1 MEHKKEFEKAVE
13 KKVEST
19 VKKVLK
25 IVAMVIFGI
34 LVFLLA
40 NYLLMRL
47 WNWLMPDLFGVGTV
61 TYWQALGIF
70 VLAKLLF
77 GFGGGGSGG
86 KSKGRSSHKK
96 KIKSSNKCT
105 PWRRDFDEWQ
115 HYDQFWKAEGEE
127 AFKAYT
133 EKIKNEY
140 HDQSEEE

>member
-1 MEHKKEFEKAVE
+1 MEHKKEFEKAVG

-19 VKKVLK
+19 VKKVVK
-25 IVAMVIFGI
+25 ITAMVILGI

-77 GFGGGGSGG
+77 GFGGGGGG
-86 KSKGRSSHKK
+86 KSKGSSSHKK
-96 KIKSSNKCT
+96 KVKSSNKCS
-105 PWRRDFDEWQ
+105 PWRRDFDEWK
-115 HYDQFWKAEGEE
+115 HYDQFWKEEGEE
-127 AFKAYT
+127 AFKTYV
-133 EKIKNEY
+133 EKIKNEN
-140 HDQSEEE
+140 HDKSEEK

>member
-1 MEHKKEFEKAVE
+1 MEHKKEFEKSVE

-19 VKKVLK
+19 VKKVMK

-61 TYWQALGIF
+61 TYWEALGVFI
-70 VLAKLLF
+70 LAKLLF
-77 GFGGGGSGG
+77 GFGGGG
-86 KSKGRSSHKK
+86 KSKGGSSHKK
-96 KIKSSNKCT
+96 KVKSSNKCS

-115 HYDQFWKAEGEE
+115 HYDQFWKEEGEQ

-133 EKIKNEY
+133 ERIKNEN
-140 HDQSEEE
+140 HDKSEEE